1 MSSVN
6 VADTVRAAFDFSVDK
21 FPLGGPDGM
30 TTPWYGLFRSDTSGV
45 VGKGAVTDRYL
56 PHTTDDVVALSE
68 AANEVFDDDIKVECH
83 FRDGHYVNITPPDS
97 YRRDLYKQRD
107 NVFPRIMIRAGY
119 DGRAF
124 GAAIGYYRDLCSNL
138 SMMRSVKS
146 CNVSI
151 RHTRSLRTKMDELI
165 ETFAELKN
173 GWKTLTE
180 VITQMNSRT
189 VVMTEFL
196 NSIYGEPD
204 TDSKRAVTVHRNRTE
219 AIFRRLQ
226 RERAKSG
233 RPAISQTFE
242 VSAWEAYNAIQGYSQ
257 HDSTRKS
264 GATNFDRILL
274 ASNDL
279 AVHKAERLALAA

>member
-45 VGKGAVTDRYL
+45 VGKGSVTDRYL

-180 VITQMNSRT
+180 VITQMNLRT

>member
-45 VGKGAVTDRYL
+45 VGKGSVTDRYL

-204 TDSKRAVTVHRNRTE
+204 TNSKRAVTVHRNRTE

-279 AVHKAERLALAA
+279 AVHEAERLALAA